1 MDTYALTRLQDQHGA
16 WHWRVLFRRRAKWHQ
31 RRFYDRDHGGDA
43 GARKAARG
51 WRDLQLAQVDTFT
64 KLEFCQQRRGN
75 NTSGVPGV
83 HFLTSPRQPLGFWQA
98 KISLAGKRASCRSFS
113 VKEYTNDV
121 AYAMAV
127 EARQAMLARQVD
139 EPYVY
144 AAVAKRKSKP
154 IAAATAAKRKR
165 AGVTHP
171 VSTQP
176 SRGRTR

>member
-43 GARKAARG
+43 GARKAARA
-51 WRDLQLAQVDTFT
+51 WRDQQLAQVDTFT

-83 HFLTSPRQPLGFWQA
+83 HFLTSPRQPLGYWQA
-98 KISLAGKRASCRSFS
+98 KLKLSGRRALHKSFS
-113 VKEYTNDV
+113 VKEYTYDV

-127 EARQAMLARQVD
+127 AARQAMLARQVD
-139 EPYVY
+139 EPYLY

-154 IAAATAAKRKR
+154 LTAGTVTQRKR
-165 AGVTHP
+165 TSGTRPLSTHQRP
-171 VSTQP
+171 
-176 SRGRTR
+176 GRTR